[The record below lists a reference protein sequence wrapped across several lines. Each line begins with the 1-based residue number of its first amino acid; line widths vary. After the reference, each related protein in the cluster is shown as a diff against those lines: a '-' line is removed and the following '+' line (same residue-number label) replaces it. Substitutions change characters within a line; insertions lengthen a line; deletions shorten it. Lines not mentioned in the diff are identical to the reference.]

1 MGNTIEIPH
10 EQIVLAFVA
19 TCIEATARSLGVP
32 YKEVYSRMKKLD
44 MIEKYIYPNYETLHT
59 ESRENIVKDM
69 IECMETWE
77 GRK

>member
-1 MGNTIEIPH
+1 MGDIIEIPH

-77 GRK
+77 GRR

>member
-1 MGNTIEIPH
+1 MGDIIEIPH

-59 ESRENIVKDM
+59 ESRENVVNDM
-69 IECMETWE
+69 IECMERWE
-77 GRK
+77 GGK

>member
-1 MGNTIEIPH
+1 MEIPH

>member
-1 MGNTIEIPH
+1 MSKTMEIPH

>member
-1 MGNTIEIPH
+1 MSKTMEIPH
-10 EQIVLAFVA
+10 EQVVLAFVA

>member
-1 MGNTIEIPH
+1 MGDIIEIPH

-59 ESRENIVKDM
+59 ESRENIVNDM
-69 IECMETWE
+69 IECMERWE
-77 GRK
+77 GRR